1 MHIYIHTSKNEGDV
15 MIACVHVHAH
25 ACTHR
30 HTHENDGGEVL
41 SREKEERLWIN
52 DSLARESVALTD
64 KQMWWPGRL
73 STAGTHMFILKEA
86 VFQTQRQ
93 TNQAPDRN

>member
-1 MHIYIHTSKNEGDV
+1 
-15 MIACVHVHAH
+15 MIACVH
-25 ACTHR
+25 THK
-30 HTHENDGGEVL
+30 NDGGEVL
-41 SREKEERLWIN
+41 PQEKEERLRVN
-52 DSLARESVALTD
+52 DSLARDSTALMD
-64 KQMWWPGRL
+64 KQMWWLGRL

>member
-1 MHIYIHTSKNEGDV
+1 
-15 MIACVHVHAH
+15 MIACTPTSIRLNVM
-25 ACTHR
+25 
-30 HTHENDGGEVL
+30 L
-41 SREKEERLWIN
+41 PQEKEERLR
-52 DSLARESVALTD
+52 DSVALKN
-64 KQMWWPGRL
+64 KQMQWLGCL